1 MQRDPNR
8 KPGSTFRDRAELV
21 LASSSPRRI
30 ELLALIG
37 ITPDRILPADIDETQ
52 QKGETP
58 SRLAARLAV
67 GKAEAVAALAPEAV
81 VLAADTVVAVGRRLL
96 EKPAD
101 ATEAARFLNLLS
113 GRNHRVFTGVAVAA
127 AGRTTRRVVET
138 RVSFKVLSEAE
149 IAAYVAS
156 GEWRGKAGGYGIQGR
171 AGAFVTRLVGSYP
184 AVMGLPLL
192 ETVNLLNGAGW
203 RV

>member
-1 MQRDPNR
+1 MSRP
-8 KPGSTFRDRAELV
+8 ELV
-21 LASSSPRRI
+21 LASASPRRI

-37 ITPDRILPADIDETQ
+37 IVPDRVEPADIDETAS
-52 QKGETP
+52 KDETP
-58 SRLAARLAV
+58 PRLAARLAV
-67 GKAEAVAALAPEAV
+67 GKAEAVAARCPEAV

-96 EKPAD
+96 EKAAD
-101 ATEAARFLNLLS
+101 EAEADRFLRLLS
-113 GRNHRVFTGVAVAA
+113 GRNHRVFTGVAVATG
-127 AGRTTRRVVET
+127 GRVTRRVVDT
-138 RVSFKVLSEAE
+138 RVTFKVLSEAE

-184 AVMGLPLL
+184 AVMGLPLF

-203 RV
+203 RA